1 MKLDIPRI
9 NCGPRFKDRIVV
21 AVDTETTAIA
31 KDKLSWNGKS
41 RIAAPSV
48 PQLVVGSVAYSEGEA
63 YCLSRDSLLVALDD
77 ALSARRP
84 LVFHNLAFDFFV
96 IDQADPRIGAR
107 LLEAIGEG
115 RVYDTMNRELL
126 IQIAEGRQTFGTAAL
141 RLPSLATSVQRR
153 CGMTLTKDDDTRL
166 GFDKYVGRPYA
177 EIPDQLRTYAA
188 RDAWATLALF
198 AAQEPVMAALH
209 AEGVESPYPV
219 LPDAVQR
226 FGYLSEHIQAQGA
239 VALQWLEGFPLRVDL
254 AEVKRRRKEIWAEF
268 CELQE
273 KLITFGWA
281 RRAPRTKKFHLSLK
295 AVREALTAWAKQNGV
310 TPELTDSGLL
320 KLDRKFW
327 SPLLPRE
334 QDDSLAGR
342 LASWL
347 RFGALQKI
355 ISTYLDCYETSD
367 EHYTHYW
374 NLMTRTTRTSS
385 VRPNV
390 QNIPKHKDNLRGLF
404 VPSPG
409 CALVEF
415 DFKAAELVALAEV
428 HKAMFGQSSLADDIN
443 AGRDP
448 HIENARRLV
457 GPKDTVTCSP
467 DTIQLLRACWRNEEL
482 QRLVA
487 GSTSAQSTGGD
498 TASSTSA
505 APGSLPIESPTG
517 SGLELFLKAGSC
529 VIPATT
535 LRALTRTIS
544 FREQLSKTT
553 QTWLEKAALGARGLT
568 VAELLTHDGREVLR
582 WIFERTEETGSAGIA
597 DVSKSARQRAK
608 AFGFG
613 LPGGLGAPKLQQ
625 YAARSY
631 GVAMT
636 LQEARETRKRFLEV
650 NPEMREYLADH
661 VDPEN
666 ALRIASMNLGLSEQQ
681 LAGYLDALREDDGSI
696 HYGLALTRLR
706 AWTRGDRRY
715 SIPAPEGFQPLY
727 HLFRTTSASLCG
739 GVRGRSTYTQAHNFP
754 FQSHVACGLKRGL
767 FNLMQEHRASGNLW
781 RPVVQVHDSVL
792 LEIDASIV
800 PSDSYLIDKLAG
812 LFREGLAG
820 ICRDV
825 KAGVDVDGPRPRWGK
840 TT

>member
-1 MKLDIPRI
+1 MKLDIPPI
-9 NCGPRFKDRIVV
+9 NCGPRFAHTTVV
-21 AVDTETTAIA
+21 AVDTETTAIP
-31 KDKLSWNGKS
+31 KDKTSWNGKS
-41 RIAAPSV
+41 RIAPPGV
-48 PQLVVGSVAYSEGEA
+48 PQLVVGSVATGSVA
-63 YCLSRDSLLVALDD
+63 HCLSREVFLDALDG
-77 ALSARRP
+77 ALVSGWT
-84 LVFHNLAFDFFV
+84 LVFHNLAFDYFV
-96 IDQADPRIGAR
+96 INQAHAGIGQR
-107 LLEAIGEG
+107 LLEAIGAG

-153 CGMTLTKDDDTRL
+153 CGMTLVKDADTRL

-177 EIPDQLRTYAA
+177 EIPDQLKEYAA

-209 AEGVESPYPV
+209 AEGADSPYPV
-219 LPDAVQR
+219 MPDAVQR

-334 QDDSLAGR
+334 QDDTLAGR

-367 EHYTHYW
+367 QHYTHYW

-448 HIENARRLV
+448 HIETARRLV
-457 GPKDTVTCSP
+457 GAEKFQVSTPETQKK
-467 DTIQLLRACWRNEEL
+467 LRQA
-482 QRLVA
+482 
-487 GSTSAQSTGGD
+487 
-498 TASSTSA
+498 
-505 APGSLPIESPTG
+505 
-517 SGLELFLKAGSC
+517 
-529 VIPATT
+529 
-535 LRALTRTIS
+535 
-544 FREQLSKTT
+544 
-553 QTWLEKAALGARGLT
+553 
-568 VAELLTHDGREVLR
+568 
-582 WIFERTEETGSAGIA
+582 
-597 DVSKSARQRAK
+597 AK
-608 AFGFG
+608 AFNFG
-613 LPGGLGAPKLQQ
+613 LPGGLGAAKLQQ

-636 LQEARETRKRFLEV
+636 LAETRELRKKFIET
-650 NPEMREYLADH
+650 NHEMREYLADH

-715 SIPAPEGFQPLY
+715 SIPTPEGFQPLY

-767 FNLMQEHRASGNLW
+767 FNLMREHHETGNLW

-792 LEIDASIV
+792 LEIEADVV
-800 PSDSYLIDKLAG
+800 PPDSHLIDKLAG

-820 ICRDV
+820 ICRYV
-825 KAGVDVDGPRPRWGK
+825 RAGVDVEGPRPRWGK